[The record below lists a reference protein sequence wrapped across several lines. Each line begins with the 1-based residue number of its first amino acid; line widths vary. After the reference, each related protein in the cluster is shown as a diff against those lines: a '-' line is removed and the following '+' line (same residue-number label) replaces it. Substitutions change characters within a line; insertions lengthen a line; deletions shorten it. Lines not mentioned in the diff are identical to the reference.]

1 MFKSE
6 PWLRK
11 SDPLRLIALGQRK
24 GGIRVFK
31 LRKKVLNCFWLIF
44 TASASAPQL
53 QNCPYSLV
61 QNSHGRVLLLLLYGL
76 SLKNIK
82 KIKVGGAAKIAL
94 KTNEFT
100 LKKFLNFET
109 LQLTLKKFCQSVV
122 AVYFIAISQL
132 SPTIARDF
140 FLRHWRA

>member
-6 PWLRK
+6 PLLRK

-100 LKKFLNFET
+100 LKN
-109 LQLTLKKFCQSVV
+109 FCQSVV